1 MKELTITYQDYIP
14 DELIRDFRKLVQS
27 NELQIKVSKKERE
40 HSDGR
45 WNNFETVAVND
56 IIVYINQ
63 HPTELIINFIS
74 DSVFLL
80 IVTGIKQLWVNIS
93 KPSVQKIGRGKGIEL
108 KIRDVSK
115 SIDVSFSGDVNE
127 KQADLII
134 ESFVDYLKS
143 KNVNNAFDNPDYV
156 NTKSDKPEIHLI
168 YDKEEDI
175 WEPENF
181 GEQKRKM
188 EELRRHM
195 QRNFKN

>member
-56 IIVYINQ
+56 IIIYINQ

-93 KPSVQKIGRGKGIEL
+93 KPSVQKIGGEKGIEL
-108 KIRDVSK
+108 KIKDVSK

-134 ESFVDYLKS
+134 KGFVDYLKS

-156 NTKSDKPEIHLI
+156 NTKNDKPEIHLI

-188 EELRRHM
+188 EELRRHI

>member
-14 DELIRDFRKLVQS
+14 DGLIRDFRKLVQS

-56 IIVYINQ
+56 IIIYINQ

-80 IVTGIKQLWVNIS
+80 IVTGIKQLWVTIS
-93 KPSVQKIGRGKGIEL
+93 KPSVQKIGGEKGIEL
-108 KIRDVSK
+108 KIKDVSK

-134 ESFVDYLKS
+134 EGFVDYLKS

-156 NTKSDKPEIHLI
+156 NTKSDKPEIRLI
-168 YDKEEDI
+168 YNQENKT

-181 GEQKRKM
+181 GEKRRKM
-188 EELRRHM
+188 DELRNQA
-195 QRNFKN
+195 QRKFRS